1 MTAEE
6 WLESVRQCVTQIDAE
21 TARIAAMRAQLGPHA
36 RGGQFGSA
44 TYLDP
49 MRHVDECLDA
59 EWESSQIVAE
69 CEEQIDRA
77 WKLVAGI
84 EALNGFDAARIVT
97 RRYLCAEGWPQIARR
112 LGHGEGECQVLCR
125 RVCQWI
131 DAVGIARLVEIG
143 EGVESDAQGMSRM
156 IDLYI
161 ADMKAAR
168 NRSNGR

>member
-36 RGGQFGSA
+36 RGDQFGSG

-84 EALNGFDAARIVT
+84 AALGGDDAAQIVA
-97 RRYLCAEGWPQIARR
+97 RRYLWAEGWPQIAHDA
-112 LGHGEGECQVLCR
+112 GHAASECQALCR

-131 DAVGIARLVEIG
+131 DSVGIARLVEIG
-143 EGVESDAQGMSRM
+143 EGVESDAQGS
-156 IDLYI
+156 
-161 ADMKAAR
+161 
-168 NRSNGR
+168 

>member
-21 TARIAAMRAQLGPHA
+21 TARITAMRAQLGPHA
-36 RGGQFGSA
+36 RGGQFGSS

-84 EALNGFDAARIVT
+84 SALGGHDAAQIVT
-97 RRYLCAEGWPQIARR
+97 RYYLWAEDWPQIARR
-112 LGHGEGECQVLCR
+112 VGHGADECRLLCR
-125 RVCQWI
+125 RTCRWI
-131 DAVGIARLVEIG
+131 DSVGIARLVEIG
-143 EGVESDAQGMSRM
+143 KAAESDAQG
-156 IDLYI
+156 
-161 ADMKAAR
+161 A
-168 NRSNGR
+168 